1 MFLGRA
7 KLGITDPT
15 ECRVFDEID
24 GTEIDDCL
32 ALCDNSR
39 VYVMGAEWNP
49 PPASSP
55 FSSPVGSTMATSV
68 LSPVTTISQ
77 NDAPPID
84 SVIIREAE
92 GSGEISDSS
101 IGGYGDWMDFGS
113 EMLTSTP
120 SPKGP
125 SEDKILQQQED
136 TGQTSKDCN
145 VRKRSLLEDLV
156 EREIKKK
163 SQW

>member
-1 MFLGRA
+1 
-7 KLGITDPT
+7 
-15 ECRVFDEID
+15 
-24 GTEIDDCL
+24 
-32 ALCDNSR
+32 
-39 VYVMGAEWNP
+39 
-49 PPASSP
+49 
-55 FSSPVGSTMATSV
+55 MATSV

-77 NDAPPID
+77 NDAPPVD

-125 SEDKILQQQED
+125 SEDKVVQQQED

-145 VRKRSLLEDLV
+145 VRKRSLLEDLA
-156 EREIKKK
+156 ESEIKKK
-163 SQW
+163 KVNGKDLVLTL